1 MKSFVGL
8 FACSAAFGLVI
19 AVAYSWVA
27 HEEAAGTILL
37 GIMTAALVFA
47 ASYAVIAERN
57 ADLDGDKATMTN
69 AASAGEDLGV
79 FTTSSAWPIL
89 IAASGALAL
98 CGLLWSPLLGV
109 AGFVALILGLWR
121 MGAESSRV

>member
-1 MKSFVGL
+1 MKSFVGI

-19 AVAYSWVA
+19 ALTYWWVA
-27 HEEAAGTILL
+27 HEEVTGTILL

-57 ADLDGDKATMTN
+57 ARLDGDDPQMTN
-69 AASAGEDLGV
+69 DASAGEDLGV

-89 IAASGALAL
+89 IAASAALGL
-98 CGLLWSPLLGV
+98 CGILWSPLLAV
-109 AGFVALILGLWR
+109 AGFAAVIISLWR